1 MNGRKNTLNRKQAN
15 PPRAWTNN
23 GEASGNP
30 ERGSEGPHAGPAKP
44 ADKIAFCGEPGAFA
58 ELALF
63 RAFGAEAPT
72 LPAASFAG
80 VFEAVMEGAAAFGV
94 VPVENSLTG
103 SVHENYD
110 LFLRYPDIVISGE
123 IKIRV
128 VHNLIVHP
136 GADWQ
141 SIKIIRSHP
150 QALAQCKAFLD
161 QHPDWRLETWSNTAA
176 AVVSIVHEKKTPQ
189 NIAAIA
195 SDMAAKLNGLK
206 VLKAGIETNPA
217 NYTRFVIIAPR
228 GGGKFPCPS
237 GEPDNKVSVVFSIRN
252 EPGALCSCLNILSE
266 KNINLSKI
274 ESRPIHG
281 QPWHYLFYLDLGIP
295 REQGVFDAAITALQE
310 KTGEFYFLGSYR
322 AAE

>member
-1 MNGRKNTLNRKQAN
+1 M
-15 PPRAWTNN
+15 
-23 GEASGNP
+23 
-30 ERGSEGPHAGPAKP
+30 KP
-44 ADKIAFCGEPGAFA
+44 TTKTIAFCGEHGAFA

-72 LPAASFAG
+72 LPVASFAG
-80 VFEAVMEGAAAFGV
+80 VFDTVMAGSAAFGV

-110 LFLRYPDIVISGE
+110 LFLRYPDIVIAGE
-123 IKIRV
+123 VKIRV
-128 VHNLIVHP
+128 VHNLVVHP
-136 GADWQ
+136 AAGWDD
-141 SIKIIRSHP
+141 IKIIRSHP

-161 QHPDWRLETWSNTAA
+161 QRPDWRLEAWSNTAA
-176 AVVSIVHEKKTPQ
+176 AVVSIAREKKAPQ
-189 NIAAIA
+189 TIAAIA
-195 SDMAAKLNGLK
+195 SGIAAKLNGLK
-206 VLKAGIETNPA
+206 VLKEGIETNPA

-228 GGGKFPCPS
+228 RGGESPGPS
-237 GEPDNKVSVVFSIRN
+237 GEPDDKASVVFSIRD

-295 REQGVFDAAITALQE
+295 GEPGVFDAAIKALQE

-322 AAE
+322 AAR